1 MKQPT
6 VIYILGLPASGKS
19 TLAKK
24 LSIELNLPLIS
35 KDELKV
41 MLFNVYGWVGRE
53 ESMQAGRVGYD
64 IIDYVL
70 AEQLRTGNTM
80 IVESTP
86 PKFAVEKFKE
96 WQKKYNSRYI
106 QIYCEADAN
115 VIRERFKARI
125 LADGRHVSVVEG
137 EAGLQNLETLISKG
151 FTPINV
157 ASDIIKIDTT
167 DFNKVDV
174 SALIKR
180 LRKLLA

>member
-41 MLFNVYGWVGRE
+41 MLFDVYGWAGRE
-53 ESMQAGRVGYD
+53 ESMQAGRASYD

-70 AEQLRTGNTM
+70 EEQLRTGNTI

-86 PKFAVEKFKE
+86 PKFAADKFKE
-96 WQKKYNSRYI
+96 WQRKYGAHYI

-125 LADGRHVSVVEG
+125 LADDRHVSGVEG
-137 EAGLQNLETLISKG
+137 EAGLQNLEALISQG
-151 FTPINV
+151 FTPIDV
-157 ASDIIKIDTT
+157 ESEIIKIDTT
-167 DFNKVDV
+167 DFAKVDQA
-174 SALIKR
+174 ALTSQ
-180 LRKLLA
+180 LRGLLA